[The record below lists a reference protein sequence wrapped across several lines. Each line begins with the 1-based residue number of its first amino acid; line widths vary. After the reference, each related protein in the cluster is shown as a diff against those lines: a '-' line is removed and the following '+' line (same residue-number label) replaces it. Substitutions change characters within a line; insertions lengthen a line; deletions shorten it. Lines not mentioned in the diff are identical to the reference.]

1 MVFFGIRILSRL
13 RLCVRMASLP
23 SVCDNARRQ
32 ERLRGQSTGA
42 RHCRMAETS
51 RCARRGCAGGSAR
64 GKGDEIFN
72 RSGRLGA
79 FRWKHP
85 GWRVPRARQNCSRAT
100 VAIRQQRS
108 RSRGMSLD
116 GALCRPNA
124 ILRPVPEPRSVPRP
138 AAAVCPQIVPGV
150 QEPVLDRR
158 AVRGFQAQTASR
170 PG

>member
-1 MVFFGIRILSRL
+1 MRPDGVIAFGVRTTPGDRKGCSAKAQEPGIAAWQKPADAPAEVARVDRPVARAMKSLTDPGAWGRFGGNIRVS
-13 RLCVRMASLP
+13 
-23 SVCDNARRQ
+23 
-32 ERLRGQSTGA
+32 
-42 RHCRMAETS
+42 
-51 RCARRGCAGGSAR
+51 GSPAHDR
-64 GKGDEIFN
+64 T
-72 RSGRLGA
+72 
-79 FRWKHP
+79 
-85 GWRVPRARQNCSRAT
+85 VPRGT
-100 VAIRQQRS
+100 VGIRQQRS